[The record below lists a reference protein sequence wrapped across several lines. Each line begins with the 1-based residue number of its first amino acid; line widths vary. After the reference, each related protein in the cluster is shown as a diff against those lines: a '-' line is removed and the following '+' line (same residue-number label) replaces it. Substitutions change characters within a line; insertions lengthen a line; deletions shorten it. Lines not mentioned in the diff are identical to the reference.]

1 MRRVSRYVEDL
12 LRGRRPRR
20 FVPTD
25 DETDALRAAIE
36 LRGAQPESA
45 IPRPEFLTALRGRLA
60 EQAALAGEP
69 DPEPVRP
76 PIRRRR
82 FMLAG
87 AGAGVAAASAA
98 VAVTVDRAIGV
109 GGAAASSTLTPT
121 DGDWQRVLAS
131 ADLAEGGA
139 QTFDTGTV
147 TGYLTRTAGTVKA
160 RSGICT
166 HQGCRLKLNLPER
179 QLDCPCHR
187 TYFALDGTVV
197 RSQLPTPP
205 ARLPDIAVRE
215 QNGEIQVFVPKQ

>member
-1 MRRVSRYVEDL
+1 MRQISRYVDDL

-25 DETDALRAAIE
+25 DESDALRAAIE
-36 LRGAQPESA
+36 LRNAQPETA
-45 IPRPEFLTALRGRLA
+45 IPRPEFLAELRGRLA
-60 EQAALAGEP
+60 EQAALAGEGE
-69 DPEPVRP
+69 PEPTPMPV
-76 PIRRRR
+76 RRRR
-82 FMLAG
+82 VLL
-87 AGAGVAAASAA
+87 AGAGVAAASAV

-109 GGAAASSTLTPT
+109 GAVAASGTLTPT
-121 DGDWQRVLAS
+121 DGEWKTILAS

-147 TGYLTRTAGTVKA
+147 TGYLERTGGTVTA

-179 QLDCPCHR
+179 RLDCPCHR
-187 TYFALDGTVV
+187 TFFALDGTVV

-215 QNGEIQVFVPKQ
+215 QDGEIQVFVPKQ

>member
-1 MRRVSRYVEDL
+1 VRRISRYVEDL

-25 DETDALRAAIE
+25 DESDALRAAIE
-36 LRGAQPESA
+36 LRGARPESA

-60 EQAALAGEP
+60 EQAALAGEGE
-69 DPEPVRP
+69 PEPVRVP
-76 PIRRRR
+76 ARRRR
-82 FMLAG
+82 IVL
-87 AGAGVAAASAA
+87 AGAGVAAASAV
-98 VAVTVDRAIGV
+98 VAVTVDRVVGV
-109 GGAAASSTLTPT
+109 GAAATASGTLTPS
-121 DGDWQRVLAS
+121 DGDWLRVLAS

-147 TGYLTRTAGTVKA
+147 TGYLTRTGGTVEA

-166 HQGCRLKLNLPER
+166 HQGCRLKLNVPER
-179 QLDCPCHR
+179 RLDCPCHR
-187 TYFALDGTVV
+187 TFFALDGTVV

-215 QNGEIQVFVPKQ
+215 RNGEIQVFVPKQ